1 MLHMAFGIKN
11 KALQYLVLQLL
22 EQVADVAPY
31 QYSVKGGGTPA
42 AIKHV
47 VKAMSNRPVW
57 ADRRRRLLSE
67 LRWEET
73 KGPTSHPEGGG

>member
-47 VKAMSNRPVW
+47 VKAMSNRP
-57 ADRRRRLLSE
+57 RLGRS
-67 LRWEET
+67 
-73 KGPTSHPEGGG
+73 TSSTGIRASMGRN